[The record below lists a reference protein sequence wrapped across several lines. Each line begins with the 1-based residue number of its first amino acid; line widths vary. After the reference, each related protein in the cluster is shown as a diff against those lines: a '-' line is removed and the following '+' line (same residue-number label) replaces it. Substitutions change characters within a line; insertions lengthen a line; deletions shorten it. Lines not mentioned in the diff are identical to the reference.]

1 MRFHFCFII
10 LFIIGVTFQKKIRK
24 FIICRIDETDRISPA
39 NGRSDCKYV
48 TKTRGIILS
57 FIKIKGCLF
66 KSLFF
71 VKSAVFYVEIAEFIG
86 CSVEKNESFFLYK
99 MKYLLFLHKITSFW
113 ARKKLKIHKKL
124 LKKLFHFPANDGNI
138 DTAKDIR

>member
-10 LFIIGVTFQKKIRK
+10 LFIIGITSKEKIRK
-24 FIICRIDETDRISPA
+24 LIICRIDETDRISPA
-39 NGRSDCKYV
+39 NGGRNCKYV
-48 TKTRGIILS
+48 TKTRGVILS
-57 FIKIKGCLF
+57 FTKIKRCLF

-99 MKYLLFLHKITSFW
+99 MKYLSFLHKITSFW
-113 ARKKLKIHKKL
+113 LRKKLKIHKKL

-138 DTAKDIR
+138 DTAKNIR